1 MIHGITLNAY
11 GMCGHHKERECR
23 LVEVSRISTVL
34 WAERVFAATWSQL
47 AQFSEKYRPVMLFH
61 FENKKSG
68 KGGRVIERGGKKNIN
83 KNKYINKR
91 GGNKY

>member
-1 MIHGITLNAY
+1 M
-11 GMCGHHKERECR
+11 
-23 LVEVSRISTVL
+23 VL

-68 KGGRVIERGGKKNIN
+68 KGGRVIERGRRKKQIKIN
-83 KNKYINKR
+83 T
-91 GGNKY
+91 